1 VVLVGMMG
9 TGKTAVGRTLAKQ
22 LKRPFYDTDHLIEE
36 REGRTIPAIFESN
49 GEAYFRDVETAIIR
63 EVAARP
69 SGVIATGGGALLRG
83 ENRVALKQRGVLVW
97 LQADLETMVNRT
109 KRRPTRP
116 LLNVQD
122 RRSQLA
128 GLLAER
134 TPMYAEA
141 DISVESTDRSVE
153 AVAQLI
159 MNRLRGGKAEQQEE
173 R

>member
-9 TGKTAVGRTLAKQ
+9 TGKTAVGRTLAKR

-69 SGVIATGGGALLRG
+69 VGVIATGGGALLRG
-83 ENRVALKQRGVLVW
+83 ENRAALKQRGVLVW
-97 LQADLETMVNRT
+97 LQADLKTMVNRT
-109 KRRPTRP
+109 KRRSTRP
-116 LLNVQD
+116 LLNMQD
-122 RRSQLA
+122 RSAQLA

-134 TPMYAEA
+134 MPLYAEA
-141 DISVESTDRSVE
+141 DISVDSTDQNVE
-153 AVAQLI
+153 AVAQRI
-159 MNRLRGGKAEQQEE
+159 MKQLRGGKAERQEE